1 MTNISSILWLRQE
14 AFQFIATARV
24 WPDEYVRRRLE
35 RLAEE
40 CRVLSMEM
48 ETSMA
53 RAEEMPSTNKSW
65 QASAGIP
72 VTGRY

>member
-14 AFQFIATARV
+14 AFKFIETARV
-24 WPDEYVRRRLE
+24 WPDECVRRRLE

-53 RAEEMPSTNKSW
+53 RAEEFESW
-65 QASAGIP
+65 QASGRIP
-72 VTGRY
+72 GTGYH